1 MNRDNRGFW
10 FGLWV
15 ITCGL
20 AILLVAVALVVPQ
33 FVKARWSSSGVPV
46 AFQFTVVDALT
57 GLPIPGAKALVYVN
71 TNWTGSINTGS
82 VGHISATTDATGTCE
97 VHSHFPGTGSGE
109 KARLSVNSTIWIR
122 ADGYEAWQKPTAALL
137 GSHITVSHPF
147 SRTNSFP
154 VAVTMQRK

>member
-1 MNRDNRGFW
+1 MNSANKRFW
-10 FGLWV
+10 
-15 ITCGL
+15 
-20 AILLVAVALVVPQ
+20 LVVRLIAYGVVLLLGVAIALPS
-33 FVKARWSSSGVPV
+33 FVKSRWASSGVPV
-46 AFQFTVVDALT
+46 ILKFTVVDSHT
-57 GLPIPGAKALVYVN
+57 GKPIPSAKALVYVN
-71 TNWTGSINTGS
+71 TNWTGSINQGS

-122 ADGYEAWQKPTAALL
+122 ADRYEAWQKPTAALL